1 MKPIKIFLVMAITLG
16 VFAMNSEAQ
25 TRKLYL
31 KSYDG
36 SLMNYGTISTKTTT
50 DSTLR
55 ALDSIV
61 VNSGEGG
68 LVEVQVVG
76 FNDSLSKSVT
86 GSYIARYNKVAGTLT
101 LGTPTAVSTK
111 VTDTELGTATFSLT
125 ASGNNIIV
133 QIKGKDTYSI
143 RWTSVVRR
151 LYLKKT

>member
-1 MKPIKIFLVMAITLG
+1 MKSLKIFLLVLITMGTLT
-16 VFAMNSEAQ
+16 MNSEAQ
-25 TRKLYL
+25 TKKLYL
-31 KSYDG
+31 RNYNG
-36 SLMNYGTISTKTTT
+36 GLLNYGTISTKTTT

-61 VNSGEGG
+61 VNSGEAG

-86 GSYIARYNKVAGTLT
+86 GSYIARYNKVGGTIT

-125 ASGNNIIV
+125 TSGNNIIV
-133 QIKGKDTYSI
+133 QIKGKDTYTI

-151 LYLKKT
+151 LYIKKT